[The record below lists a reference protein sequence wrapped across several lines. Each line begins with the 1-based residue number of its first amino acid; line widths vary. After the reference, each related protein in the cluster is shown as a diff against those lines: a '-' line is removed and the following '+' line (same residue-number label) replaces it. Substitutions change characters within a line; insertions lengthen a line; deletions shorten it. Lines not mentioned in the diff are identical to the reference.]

1 LDAVPKGEEG
11 LEMLDLDQCRQV
23 LGPVCQLSD
32 EELERLRDQL
42 YALADI
48 TITAFLE
55 RRERHRASAL
65 RKTTD
70 PQEGKTGAG
79 EE

>member
-1 LDAVPKGEEG
+1 
-11 LEMLDLDQCRQV
+11 MLDLDQCRQV
-23 LGPVCQLSD
+23 LGPGCQLSD
-32 EELERLRDQL
+32 EDLERLRDQL

-48 TITAFLE
+48 TIAAFLE
-55 RRERHRASAL
+55 RRERDRASAL
-65 RKTTD
+65 RQTAD

>member
-1 LDAVPKGEEG
+1 
-11 LEMLDLDQCRQV
+11 MLDLDQCRQV
-23 LGPVCQLSD
+23 LGPGCQLSD

-55 RRERHRASAL
+55 RRERDRAVAL
-65 RKTTD
+65 RQATD
-70 PQEGKTGAG
+70 PQEGKTGPN